1 MSEQEIAKKP
11 ALSGAFEL
19 LPKSYEIVK
28 RNFDVFMVLLA
39 VGGLLALFDMLSRL
53 DGGQE
58 KKSSSL
64 TDSAVGGLFGPSYDA
79 SFYAAAG
86 GFLALLFAVYIV
98 TYLMTVIASVRG
110 AQGHKLTLGGVWQ
123 EFKGNW
129 LWLKL
134 IGAMLLSGLAI
145 VAGLIL
151 LIIPGIILIWRLY
164 LVPYIMVDQKTTIS
178 EAFVKSWEMTKGNA
192 WPIYSIILVTIV
204 LSLTNI
210 IPIIGGVVAFLLGA
224 AYTVAPAIRYQEL
237 KKLI

>member
-1 MSEQEIAKKP
+1 MSEQKTVKKP
-11 ALSGAFEL
+11 ALTGALAL
-19 LPKSYEIVK
+19 LPKSYEVVK
-28 RNFDVFMVLLA
+28 RNFEVFMVLFS

-53 DGGQE
+53 DDGDE
-58 KKSSSL
+58 KQSSSL
-64 TDSAVGGLFGPSYDA
+64 TDSAIGGLFGPSYDA

-86 GFLALLFAVYIV
+86 GFLAILFALYIV

-110 AQGHKLTLGGVWQ
+110 AQGHKLTLRAVWK
-123 EFKGNW
+123 EFSANW

-178 EAFVKSWEMTKGNA
+178 EAFIRSWEMTKGQM
-192 WPIYSIILVTIV
+192 WPIYSIIFVTIL
-204 LSLTNI
+204 LSLANI
-210 IPIIGGVVAFLLGA
+210 IPIIGGLIAFLLGA

-237 KKLI
+237 KK